1 MIIVEYILTP
11 TYGEWKSVAGRGN
24 EVEIRVGEGVGGM
37 LYFGTRRAEVINGQ
51 ARFSTRGLSDGQN
64 TPYLSTDVGET
75 ELEPLVLFR
84 ERLTPA
90 PTTDRVHRISL
101 SRLRALE
108 KTEKENKERIDELY
122 TLIKGNALFN

>member
-11 TYGEWKSVAGRGN
+11 TYGEWKSVAGRGS
-24 EVEIRVGEGVGGM
+24 EVEIRVGEGGSGM
-37 LYFGTRRAEVINGQ
+37 LYFGARRAEIKDGC
-51 ARFSTRGLSDGQN
+51 ASFTTRGLSDGEY
-64 TPYLSTDVGET
+64 TPYISGEFGEV

-90 PTTDRVHRISL
+90 PTTDRVHRTTL
-101 SRLRALE
+101 SRVRALE

-122 TLIKGNALFN
+122 TLIKGNALFS